1 MFFRR
6 LLSAAIPPAFIM
18 YFDNTT
24 PNTNSL
30 TAAIIFFLFTSS
42 FFTYANF
49 SSRLAFLLQVIKVWK
64 LEGNSLSW
72 DSPGGKLMILL

>member
-30 TAAIIFFLFTSS
+30 TAAIIFS
-42 FFTYANF
+42 F
-49 SSRLAFLLQVIKVWK
+49 SRLLSSPMLTFLLV
-64 LEGNSLSW
+64 SHFTASY
-72 DSPGGKLMILL
+72 